1 MQPEAEARSVLG
13 PTARFLAAGATCEVY
28 TDGERV
34 LRLAHGPEARLSSQ
48 ASVMRALSAA
58 GVPVPEVL
66 EVGWLPSGRA
76 FSLESFVAGDD
87 AGPSREGW
95 ADLGRALGVLH
106 VLPHAGFGVL
116 VDRGGDFQGV
126 ASTPADGLRT
136 RLKAWP
142 LNGGRLSA
150 QPLIHHAP
158 DLAPPLAALEP
169 ELGQVTE
176 TPSALC
182 HTDLHAGQFRWQAG
196 RLWALLDF
204 GDAAIGPPAWDV
216 ASVAYFHGWNAAEL
230 VAEAASLRCD
240 RNAAL
245 LGVLLAFHRA
255 GRAAEQGRP
264 QRLAEAAAFARSC
277 LDRLG

>member
-1 MQPEAEARSVLG
+1 
-13 PTARFLAAGATCEVY
+13 
-28 TDGERV
+28 
-34 LRLAHGPEARLSSQ
+34 
-48 ASVMRALSAA
+48 MRALSAA

-66 EVGWLPSGRA
+66 EVGLLPTGRV

-95 ADLGRALGVLH
+95 ADLGRALGALH
-106 VLPHAGFGVL
+106 TLPHAGFGL
-116 VDRGGDFQGV
+116 LEDRSGALHGI
-126 ASTPADGLRT
+126 ASTPADGLCT

-150 QPLIHHAP
+150 QPLIHHVP
-158 DLAPPLAALEP
+158 DLAFPLAALEP
-169 ELGQVTE
+169 ELWQVAE

-182 HTDLHAGQFRWQAG
+182 HTDLHAGQFLWQGG
-196 RLWALLDF
+196 RLAALLDF

-230 VAEAASLRCD
+230 VVGAASESCD
-240 RNAAL
+240 QNAAL
-245 LGVLLAFHRA
+245 FGLLLAFHRA

-264 QRLAEAAAFARSC
+264 QRLAESVAFARSC
-277 LDRLG
+277 LNRLE

>member
-1 MQPEAEARSVLG
+1 MQPEAEARSILG
-13 PTARFLAAGATCEVY
+13 PTARFLSMGATCEVY

-66 EVGWLPSGRA
+66 EVGWLPTGRA

-95 ADLGRALGVLH
+95 GDLGRALGVLH
-106 VLPHAGFGVL
+106 ALPHAGFGVL
-116 VDRGGDFQGV
+116 EDRGGDLQGV

-142 LNGGRLSA
+142 LNGSRLSA

-158 DLAPPLAALEP
+158 DLALPLAALEP
-169 ELGQVTE
+169 ELWQVAE
-176 TPSALC
+176 TPSTLC

-196 RLWALLDF
+196 RLAALLDF

-230 VAEAASLRCD
+230 VAGAAAESCG

-245 LGVLLAFHRA
+245 FGLLLAFHRA

-264 QRLAEAAAFARSC
+264 QRLADAAAFARGC
-277 LDRLG
+277 LNRLG